1 MKNKFLL
8 AVLFTVIGFGVFAQ
22 KQAATANQASP
33 LTHIET
39 LQAFYTNINSYFLSK
54 SPNLDQVTKYMSPSF
69 FFIRNSEN
77 VSGKVSN
84 VKWNS
89 EEYLR
94 DLKGT
99 KDLNLY
105 AERSIIKVTF
115 ERAIGNLANI
125 SAIIKVRY
133 KQDTTVVSE
142 GYAYTSH
149 SIVKE
154 NGEWKI
160 ANMTTDR
167 VTENQTIGVCP
178 CKITRTVADRNDMY
192 SAKVMYP
199 NGSSFET
206 EDHQISFKGEGPISI
221 VTFGSNYYTWKENMV
236 YTAKIDGQ
244 QDASIVGKA
253 MNQNE
258 VITLILAKSMYKNQ
272 CIRFEPI
279 K

>member
-1 MKNKFLL
+1 MKNKFLQ
-8 AVLFTVIGFGVFAQ
+8 AVLFTVIGFGAFAQ
-22 KQAATANQASP
+22 KQAAATNQASP
-33 LTHIET
+33 LTHTET

-54 SPNLDQVTKYMSPSF
+54 SPNLDQVTKYMSPGF

-89 EEYLR
+89 DEYLR
-94 DLKGT
+94 DLKAT

-105 AERSIIKVTF
+105 AIIKV
-115 ERAIGNLANI
+115 
-125 SAIIKVRY
+125 KY

-178 CKITRTVADRNDMY
+178 CKITRTVADRSDMY

-199 NGSSFET
+199 NGTSFET
-206 EDHQISFKGEGPISI
+206 DEHQISFKGEGAISI
-221 VTFGSNYYTWKENMV
+221 VTFGSNFYTWKENMV